1 MRKLEVHGLLARRY
15 ESASRDRKAHVKIF
29 AKKHK
34 KTIVYRS
41 VQRIIGCPMR
51 RNLLH
56 VALDACKCL
65 CGGYIRHVLAIDRY
79 GVDILKEY
87 Q

>member
-1 MRKLEVHGLLARRY
+1 
-15 ESASRDRKAHVKIF
+15 
-29 AKKHK
+29 
-34 KTIVYRS
+34 
-41 VQRIIGCPMR
+41 MR

-79 GVDILKEY
+79 GLDILKEY
-87 Q
+87 QQSSAIK